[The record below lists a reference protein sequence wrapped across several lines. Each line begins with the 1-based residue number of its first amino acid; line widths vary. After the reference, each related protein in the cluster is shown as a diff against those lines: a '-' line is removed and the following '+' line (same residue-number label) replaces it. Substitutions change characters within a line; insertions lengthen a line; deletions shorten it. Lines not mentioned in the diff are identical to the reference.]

1 MNKIKKIIFAA
12 IIFILLKIS
21 GYAQGGA
28 NYTIFGI
35 GELNTVGNAAFEGLA
50 GTSIAFPDENA
61 INFRNPAMWSTITST
76 RINVGYRF
84 NQSLAFSDLASSF
97 QNHGALTGMSTLFMI
112 DTSLGLAASLGI
124 MPYSN
129 VNYLIAT
136 PIEETINDIY
146 LKGRTIYQGKG
157 GISMIYFGGASNI
170 TKYASVGV
178 SIFSTFGKVASLRKT
193 EYFGDPY
200 AFAYTSARNDFFS
213 GFGYKLGLSVKPTDG
228 LILGMFF
235 ENYPTM
241 DVETDIVYTSTLL
254 PDTSVRR
261 NNSHTV
267 PNNIGFGASYR
278 MGKFTFGVD
287 YSMQDF
293 SDFDYNVLSNSKY
306 KTGSI
311 ISIGINRLGN
321 KSINAPLSDKTSY
334 KFGAYYKQHY
344 FSVNENDISEVGFAL
359 GFQIPWSGTFISDI
373 AILGGYRGTQND
385 GLIREYFGRLSV
397 DISIGE
403 TWFKPFRRDY

>member
-1 MNKIKKIIFAA
+1 MNKMTKIIFIA
-12 IIFILLKIS
+12 LLITLFTIS
-21 GYAQGGA
+21 GYSQGGA

-35 GELNTVGNAAFEGLA
+35 GELNTSGNAAFEGLA

-61 INFRNPAMWSTITST
+61 INFRNPAMWSTVSST

-84 NQSLAFSDLASSF
+84 NQSLAYSDLVNSF
-97 QNHGALTGMSTLFMI
+97 QNYGALTGMSTLFMI

-129 VNYLIAT
+129 INYLIAT

-157 GISMIYFGGASNI
+157 GISMIYFGGATNI
-170 TKYASVGV
+170 TEYASVGA
-178 SIFSTFGKVASLRKT
+178 SIFSTFGKVTSLRKT

-200 AFAYTSARNDFFS
+200 AFTYTSSRNDFFS
-213 GFGYKLGLSVKPTDG
+213 GFGYKFGLSVRPSEG
-228 LILGMFF
+228 LTLGMFF
-235 ENYPTM
+235 ENHPTM
-241 DVETDIVYTSTLL
+241 DVETDVIYTSTLL

-261 NNSHTV
+261 NSSHTI

-278 MGKFTFGVD
+278 TGKFIFGAD
-287 YSMQDF
+287 YSIQDF
-293 SDFDYNVLSNSKY
+293 SNFDYNLLSNSKY
-306 KTGSI
+306 KPGSI
-311 ISIGINRLGN
+311 ISVGINRLGN
-321 KSINAPLSDKTSY
+321 KSFSAPLSDKTSY

-344 FSVNENDISEVGFAL
+344 FSVNGNDISELAFSL
-359 GFQIPWSGTFISDI
+359 GFQVPWSGTFISDI

-385 GLIREYFGRLSV
+385 GLIREYFGRFSV